1 MLTKEQNELLTRTG
15 PGTPCGDLMRRYWQP
30 VALAREIPPGSAP
43 RPVRILGE
51 DLVLFRAEDG
61 TPALLGIHCP
71 HRGADLSYGRLEDGG
86 LRCVYH
92 GWLLAADGRC
102 LEMPG
107 EPAGSTFK
115 DRLRHTAYPCREA
128 GGLILTYMGPGE
140 PPLLPALPFIT
151 SPAEQSWCTK
161 LFQECNY
168 LQGSEGNVD
177 PQHLSY
183 LHRFVNPDKLRESHS
198 LVLRDPA
205 PRIEVDEM
213 PWGLRLYAVRDI
225 GDDELYVRVTNF
237 IMPNNSAFSAG
248 PPLDPKVHPLP
259 RSSYYKMHWH
269 VPIDDTHHWKYEIA
283 FRKDGPVDPVWLA
296 SQYENPDD
304 PQAPLSR
311 RLDNRYLQDREEQ
324 RTSTFTGLGR
334 NFNDHDRMATES
346 QGPIYDRTT
355 EHLATT
361 DKGVIAM
368 RRQLLR
374 AIEEVRAGRDPLAT
388 SRDERYN
395 PFAELAVLEER
406 IPKSVSFRE
415 FWRQPAAAA
424 GR

>member
-1 MLTKEQNELLTRTG
+1 MLTKEQNDLITLTG

-43 RPVRILGE
+43 KPVRLLGE
-51 DLVLFRAEDG
+51 DLVLFRADDG
-61 TPALLGIHCP
+61 TPGLMGLHCP
-71 HRGADLSYGRLEDGG
+71 HRGADLSYGRVEDGG

-92 GWLLAADGRC
+92 GWLMATDGPC

-107 EPAGSTFK
+107 EPAGSTFSN
-115 DRLRHTAYPCREA
+115 RLRHTAYPCREA

-140 PPLLPALPFIT
+140 PPVVPQLDFLASAP
-151 SPAEQSWCTK
+151 EQTWCTK
-161 LFQECNY
+161 LLQECNY

-183 LHRFVNPDKLRESHS
+183 LHRFVNPDKLRESHN

-205 PRIEVDEM
+205 PQIDVDET
-213 PWGLRLYAVRDI
+213 PWGLRLYAIRSI
-225 GDDELYVRVTNF
+225 SDDELYVRVTNF

-283 FRKDGPVDPVWLA
+283 FRRDGPVDPVWLA
-296 SQYENPDD
+296 SQYENAED
-304 PQAPLSR
+304 PESAPLTR
-311 RLDNRYLQDREEQ
+311 RLDNRYLQDRKEQ
-324 RTSTFTGLGR
+324 ATSTFTGIGR

-346 QGPIYDRTT
+346 QGPIFDRTT
-355 EHLATT
+355 ERLAAT

-368 RRQLLR
+368 RKLLLK
-374 AIEEVRAGRDPLAT
+374 AVEDVQAGRDPLFVQRSAA
-388 SRDERYN
+388 EN
-395 PFAELAVLEER
+395 PAAELVVLEER
-406 IPKSVSFRE
+406 LPKSAPVRE
-415 FWRQPAAAA
+415 FWRVHA
-424 GR
+424 